1 MRLVSRVA
9 VASLLLEA
17 LLSSVSSLSVT
28 SLAVALLGSSVAL
41 SGVLGAVAGDVSDL
55 VALRVVASSQYEILT
70 SALSARRTL

>member
-1 MRLVSRVA
+1 MRRDSRVA

-55 VALRVVASSQYEILT
+55 VALRVVASSQYEILI
-70 SALSARRTL
+70 SALSESRTL